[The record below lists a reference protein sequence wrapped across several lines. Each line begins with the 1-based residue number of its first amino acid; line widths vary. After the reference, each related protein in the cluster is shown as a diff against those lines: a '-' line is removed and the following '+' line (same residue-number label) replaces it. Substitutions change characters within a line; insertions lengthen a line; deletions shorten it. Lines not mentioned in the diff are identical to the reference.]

1 MEHDSEPQH
10 NDPSTWDTASYSA
23 SAHPVDEMEPLPAN
37 PSDYREASLRFLR
50 VAYCWDTFVSGSRD
64 ARLAHIQVSIALGLY
79 STRGRTVTDIAEE
92 LGITK
97 QALSRGV
104 AKFLRMSRLEP
115 AFGLKSSE
123 ARRTYQK
130 CH

>member
-1 MEHDSEPQH
+1 MEHDSEPF
-10 NDPSTWDTASYSA
+10 NDPSDWHCAATWHT
-23 SAHPVDEMEPLPAN
+23 PVDELEPLPAN

-50 VAYCWDTFVSGSRD
+50 VAYCWDTFVSSSRD

-79 STRGRTVTDIAEE
+79 STKGRTVTDIAEE

-104 AKFLRMSRLEP
+104 ARFLRMTRLEP

-123 ARRTYQK
+123 ARLAYQK